1 MARRSI
7 NPPELPD
14 TDAYGYNH
22 AVVADGTLHMSG
34 QVGMEGNRGVVSDD
48 ITGQASQA
56 FDNIAAICREVDKT
70 LADVV
75 KVTAYIVDPHS
86 RFEGYNAVY
95 QEQFEEPYP
104 AHTVLGVEQ
113 LAGPEYLIEIEAAV
127 PVEE

>member
-1 MARRSI
+1 
-7 NPPELPD
+7 
-14 TDAYGYNH
+14 
-22 AVVADGTLHMSG
+22 MSG
-34 QVGMEGNRGVVSDD
+34 QVGMDGNRGVVSDD

-56 FDNIAAICREVDKT
+56 FDNVAAICREVDRT
-70 LADVV
+70 LGDVV

-86 RFEGYNAVY
+86 RFEAYNAVY

-113 LAGPEYLIEIEAAV
+113 LASPEHLIEIEAAV